1 MLETGTIVTL
11 ASHSYRLDA
20 PLAGSAYGL
29 VWRAELVPGGP
40 QVALKFVNR
49 AQMDKAAPAQRGRW
63 IDGAVEEE
71 RFLRQLAPWD
81 ARHIVRLFDS
91 GNHAGLPVLAL
102 ELLEGDLGSWV
113 ARRRAAG
120 QAPDVVRALD
130 RVGQVN
136 QALAK
141 VHQYGRRHLDVKPS
155 NLLLGEAGALVKLA
169 DFGTSRALAD
179 CAPHVYA
186 GTPNW
191 QAPEQVFG
199 RGQGGVASADGANYV
214 TCAATDYFALGALL
228 YYLVSGGVALRFC
241 QDAAQAWRE
250 GHAGIGH
257 GGAPSPPAPTLGED
271 EAALFVERCE
281 AGLQQRP
288 NPQAGARHALALLRT
303 LLARDPADR
312 PPHALAISRM
322 LAQVTVP
329 VSAPAPVDGAVRLRG
344 RQAAGSAA

>member
-29 VWRAELVPGGP
+29 IWRAEVLPGGP

-49 AQMDKAAPAQRGRW
+49 AQMDKAQPGQRGRW
-63 IDGAVEEE
+63 IDGAVQEAE
-71 RFLRQLAPWD
+71 FLRQLAPWD

-91 GNHAGLPVLAL
+91 GSHAGLPVLAL

-130 RVGQVN
+130 WVGQVN

-155 NLLLGEAGALVKLA
+155 NLLLAGGGALVKLA

-179 CAPHVYA
+179 GAPHVFA

-199 RGQGGVASADGANYV
+199 RGGVASADGANYV
-214 TCAATDYFALGALL
+214 TCAATDYFALGALF
-228 YYLVSGGVALRFC
+228 YYLVSGGIALRFC

-250 GHAGIGH
+250 GQPGASR
-257 GGAPSPPAPTLGED
+257 GGAQLPFSPILGEE
-271 EAALFVERCE
+271 EAALFLQRCE
-281 AGLQQRP
+281 DGLQQRS
-288 NPQAGARHALALLRT
+288 NPPAGARSALILLRT
-303 LLARDPADR
+303 LLAPDPAER

-322 LAQVTVP
+322 LAQVAVP
-329 VSAPAPVDGAVRLRG
+329 VPDSGAARPYAPR
-344 RQAAGSAA
+344 AAASAA